1 MLVVKRENNLT
12 PLWIAGCAVLF
23 VNSLLPLCGSI
34 VDLVQ
39 SVINAKINRMSMEL
53 ELDKAE
59 HDAAAEKIAP
69 SPAITQAIGFHVD
82 SEPNSEEEYE

>member
-1 MLVVKRENNLT
+1 MNKGRLT
-12 PLWIAGCAVLF
+12 PLWIAGGAVLF
-23 VNSLLPLCGSI
+23 VSLLLPLCGSI

-39 SVINAKINRMSMEL
+39 SAINAKINRVSMEL

-69 SPAITQAIGFHVD
+69 SPAITNAIGFQIP
-82 SEPNSEEEYE
+82 SESDYEEEYE

>member
-1 MLVVKRENNLT
+1 MPNKKHDFSH
-12 PLWIAGCAVLF
+12 LWIAGGAVLF
-23 VNSLLPLCGSI
+23 VSSLLPLCGSI

-59 HDAAAEKIAP
+59 HDAAAETISP
-69 SPAITQAIGFHVD
+69 SPQVIQAVGFHVP
-82 SEPNSEEEYE
+82 SEPEYEEECE

>member
-1 MLVVKRENNLT
+1 MNKDRLT
-12 PLWIAGCAVLF
+12 PLWIAGDAVLF

-39 SVINAKINRMSMEL
+39 SVINVKINRMSMEL

-59 HDAAAEKIAP
+59 HEAAAEKIQP
-69 SPAITQAIGFHVD
+69 SPAITQAIGFGVP
-82 SEPNSEEEYE
+82 SEPEYEEEYE

>member
-1 MLVVKRENNLT
+1 MNKDHLT
-12 PLWIAGCAVLF
+12 PLWIAGGAVLF
-23 VNSLLPLCGSI
+23 VSSLLLLCGSI

-59 HDAAAEKIAP
+59 HEAAAEKIAP
-69 SPAITQAIGFHVD
+69 SPAITQAIGFSVP
-82 SEPNSEEEYE
+82 SEPDDEEEYE

>member
-1 MLVVKRENNLT
+1 MNKDHLT
-12 PLWIAGCAVLF
+12 PLWIAGGAVLF
-23 VNSLLPLCGSI
+23 VSSLLPLCGSI

-59 HDAAAEKIAP
+59 HEAAAEKIAP
-69 SPAITQAIGFHVD
+69 SPAVTQVIGFGVP
-82 SEPNSEEEYE
+82 SEPEYEEEYE